1 MKKKRKKQRNHREYV
16 LSLRPYYYYYYYFGL
31 YRASGLFSN
40 RPQQQQQKADEKVR
54 LVVCLQCPTRRIR
67 YRRITRFSS
76 AHPLRER
83 KRRGRCVG
91 STFKHV
97 RRAPLYPFPSP
108 SLSSFLLPFLYFFLQ
123 QQQQQGVYT
132 QRRKRGTSTCLCSLL
147 FRACLRCDD
156 FVPVTNAARVWLGP
170 RHPALYP
177 TNPLCVVLPR
187 PGRSG
192 VAGECAECAW
202 GVPKFG
208 AGASLSGVVRHG
220 PMLRAGVR
228 AARADG

>member
-1 MKKKRKKQRNHREYV
+1 MCVCVYMYVYIWIVFKKKKKEKKQRNHREYV
-16 LSLRPYYYYYYYFGL
+16 LSLRPYYYYYYYYLGL

-108 SLSSFLLPFLYFFLQ
+108 SLSSFLLPFLYFFSPTTTTTRRVHSEKEARDIHVSLFPPF
-123 QQQQQGVYT
+123 QGL
-132 QRRKRGTSTCLCSLL
+132 SSL
-147 FRACLRCDD
+147 
-156 FVPVTNAARVWLGP
+156 
-170 RHPALYP
+170 
-177 TNPLCVVLPR
+177 
-187 PGRSG
+187 
-192 VAGECAECAW
+192 
-202 GVPKFG
+202 
-208 AGASLSGVVRHG
+208 
-220 PMLRAGVR
+220 
-228 AARADG
+228 